1 MKIYFDVC
9 CLNRPFDDQTQN
21 RIRLEAEAIL
31 LILTH
36 IQTNDWIW
44 ASSEVVLDEIEQT
57 PNKKRRERL
66 HQLIAHVHES
76 YTLTDQDIDR
86 AKSLV
91 KQGFASMDALHI
103 ACAERCGVE
112 VFLTTDDKLLRQA
125 TRLLEQISI
134 PVDNPL
140 NWLMKQQEIK

>member
-44 ASSEVVLDEIEQT
+44 VSSEVVLDEIEQT
-57 PNKKRRERL
+57 PTKKRRDRL
-66 HQLIAHVHES
+66 HQLIANAHES
-76 YTLTDQDIDR
+76 YALTDKDVNQ

-91 KQGFASMDALHI
+91 KKGLTAMDALHI
-103 ACAERCGVE
+103 ACAEACGVD
-112 VFLTTDDKLLRQA
+112 VFLTTDDKLIRQA
-125 TRLLEQISI
+125 TRLVKQINI
-134 PVDNPL
+134 PVENPL
-140 NWLMKQQEIK
+140 NWLIKQQEIK